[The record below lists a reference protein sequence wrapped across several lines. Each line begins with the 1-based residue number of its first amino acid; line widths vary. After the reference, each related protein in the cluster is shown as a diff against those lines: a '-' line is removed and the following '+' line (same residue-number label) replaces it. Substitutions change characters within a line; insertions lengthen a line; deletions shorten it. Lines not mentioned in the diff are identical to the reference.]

1 MFSKKVSTD
10 SLADNSV
17 EKLKVISIEL
27 LLDNGTY
34 NINNINENFDDLP
47 FDGNERFISRQQL
60 YRINDDIVF
69 RLINVS
75 SFYV

>member
-34 NINNINENFDDLP
+34 NINNINDNFDDLP

-69 RLINVS
+69 RLINDS